1 MINPY
6 FSLDFEAI
14 HESARKPNVMA
25 FLRLYRNR
33 GIAELLKYNSH
44 STGWYN
50 EEQWKNKQFFP
61 PLKAPMVSAGA

>member
-14 HESARKPNVMA
+14 HESARKPNVVA

-44 STGWYN
+44 STGWRN
-50 EEQWKNKQFFP
+50 
-61 PLKAPMVSAGA
+61 